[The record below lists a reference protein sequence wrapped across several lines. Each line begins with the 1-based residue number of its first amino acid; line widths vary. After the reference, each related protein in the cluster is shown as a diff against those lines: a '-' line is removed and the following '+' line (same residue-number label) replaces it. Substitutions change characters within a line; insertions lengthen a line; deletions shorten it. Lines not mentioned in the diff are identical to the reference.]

1 MPALYVPLVFT
12 YARSVRA
19 HTLIA
24 FFVLTK
30 CVLFYSMYS
39 ILCKRRPGKSSKN
52 TYEQKIV
59 KSLKQK
65 QVFYL
70 KADKRNRIIILDQ
83 HGYYKRV
90 EKPIKENSV
99 NVVIKIIFVN

>member
-1 MPALYVPLVFT
+1 MPALYVSLVFT
-12 YARSVRA
+12 YARSVRV

-30 CVLFYSMYS
+30 CVLLRHC
-39 ILCKRRPGKSSKN
+39 LCKRRPGKSSKN
-52 TYEQKIV
+52 TNEQKIV

-70 KADKRNRIIILDQ
+70 KADKRNTIIILDQ
-83 HGYYKRV
+83 HEYYKRV
-90 EKPIKENSV
+90 EKPIKEDSV